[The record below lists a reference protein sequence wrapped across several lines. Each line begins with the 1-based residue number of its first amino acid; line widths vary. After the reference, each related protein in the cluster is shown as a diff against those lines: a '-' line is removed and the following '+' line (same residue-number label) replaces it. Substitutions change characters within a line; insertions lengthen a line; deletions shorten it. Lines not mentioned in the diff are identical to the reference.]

1 MISYAQNYEDVILHR
16 CFAGRKDGFY
26 IDVGA
31 WDPTLDSV
39 TKVFYDQGWSG
50 INIEPNEFF
59 FNKLMRER
67 PRDINLKLAVGDRE
81 ENRTLYVSEHVG
93 NSTFVEAYRNLFV
106 EQGFVEIE
114 RTVRTTTL
122 ASVCH
127 DYVNCEIDF
136 LKVDCEG
143 WEEFALRGFDWERY
157 RPIIVI
163 VEATEPNSPVP
174 SFSRWESIL
183 TDKGRYEMVYFD
195 GLNRFYLR
203 REYADLRSHFD
214 LPPNVFD
221 DFSTYAMEEAR
232 QKIDVL
238 TAELAGVAEM
248 PSRLEEM
255 KTSNS
260 QLIASVNVK
269 AASLK
274 QKEAELA
281 AQAAEN
287 VRLTGL
293 LDASNAR
300 GAELASQLEHDRNLE
315 QELAKTRLWVGQL
328 SQQLAAK
335 R

>member
-183 TDKGRYEMVYFD
+183 TDKGRYEM
-195 GLNRFYLR
+195 
-203 REYADLRSHFD
+203 
-214 LPPNVFD
+214 
-221 DFSTYAMEEAR
+221 EEAR